1 MLPRNVQADLYL
13 DDTHVGVVTVQGQR
27 NNWTFARFDAND
39 AFARFAILFG
49 GWSMLIHEDD
59 HLTRAASD
67 ELRRAE
73 HAIDALRARLRLHT
87 TGEWRPLGEINI
99 DGAMVE
105 WKEL

>member
-1 MLPRNVQADLYL
+1 MLARGAQCDLYL

-27 NNWTFARFDAND
+27 NNWTFARFAAND
-39 AFARFAILFG
+39 AFGRFAILFG
-49 GWSMLIHEDD
+49 QWSMLMHEDG
-59 HLTRAASD
+59 HVTRAASD

-73 HAIDALRARLRLHT
+73 HAIDALRARLWVHT
-87 TGEWRPLGEINI
+87 TGEWHALGEINI